1 MVFKLS
7 NRFQNQRHHREIHC
21 PVRQERNP
29 QGECIYALPKWP
41 SQEVVLFV
49 KLLISEPI
57 RLPNGTT
64 EDGIKPFFNGIGF
77 HIEKSMGIQILT
89 EYAHYTT
96 ESDFVIID
104 KFAIVFRILT
114 QMKPSEVMSQ
124 IHQFLKS
131 NWTVRFN
138 DSLIQCEQELMS
150 HSMRSLSYLREIQ
163 ASRDLEFLK
172 GSYNLVNI
180 DSYNPSFWKNIL
192 LSCG

>member
-1 MVFKLS
+1 MKKTSALARLYVTTTDQLS
-7 NRFQNQRHHREIHC
+7 PRSLIVQNGRPAVKNQRHHREIHC

-104 KFAIVFRILT
+104 QFAITFDISDMLRKRV
-114 QMKPSEVMSQ
+114 P
-124 IHQFLKS
+124 
-131 NWTVRFN
+131 
-138 DSLIQCEQELMS
+138 DSAAIES
-150 HSMRSLSYLREIQ
+150 
-163 ASRDLEFLK
+163 K
-172 GSYNLVNI
+172 
-180 DSYNPSFWKNIL
+180 
-192 LSCG
+192 